1 MTAIPD
7 KEFAEVWI
15 KNGGQASKIAK
26 ALNTGERQVY
36 RRRNSYEA
44 RHGVLLPSGPNS
56 TTGRPKEY
64 VDKIGSRISVNIKDG
79 YLIAWGDEHIW
90 PGDYSLARKALI
102 WAIQEFQPKILAC
115 DGDAFDGA
123 RISRHPPADW
133 QRTPDVADELAYCKE
148 LMGEI
153 EGLSPPGCKLIWTMG
168 NHDSRFSA
176 RLAQTAPEFVRVQGF
191 DLPDHFPAWNFAWS
205 CFVNNTLVIKHRNK
219 GGVHSAHNNAQTS
232 GMSIGTGHDHML
244 NVTPFTDY
252 RGTRWGINLGTLSEI
267 GPDQYKFSYS
277 EDNPR
282 NHISGFAVFTFD
294 KDGVLLP
301 PELCHVIGDKAYFR
315 GKVVAVRGKRAK

>member
-7 KEFAEVWI
+7 EEFVAVW
-15 KNGGQASKIAK
+15 KQHEGQASKIAK
-26 ALNTGERQVY
+26 ALGTGERQVY
-36 RRRNSYEA
+36 RRRNSIEA
-44 RHGVLLPSGPNS
+44 RLGVLLQSGPNS

-79 YLIAWGDEHIW
+79 ILLAFGDEHIW
-90 PGDYSLARKALI
+90 PGDYSLARHALI
-102 WAIQEFQPKILAC
+102 WAIQELKPKIIAC

-133 QRTPDVADELAYCKE
+133 QRTPDVADELARCKE

-191 DLPDHFPAWNFAWS
+191 DLPDHFPAWNFAWT
-205 CFVNNTLVIKHRNK
+205 CFVNNTLVITHRWK
-219 GGVHSAHNNAQTS
+219 GGVHSAHNNALGS
-232 GMSIGTGHDHML
+232 GMSMATGHDHML
-244 NVTPFTDY
+244 KVTPYHDY
-252 RGTRWGINLGTLSEI
+252 KGPRWGVNLGTLSDL

-277 EDNPR
+277 EDNPA
-282 NHISGFAVFTFD
+282 NHCAGFGVFSFD
-294 KDGVLLP
+294 KDGAMLP

-315 GKVVAVRGKRAK
+315 GRVVAVRPVRKK